1 MPVSIS
7 WTANSGILF
16 VKLKIRKFKER
27 SMTWWVSKNAVR
39 NSVLKT
45 ANVLDVFPTQV
56 TIMFD
61 LSVFLMPSP
70 P

>member
-7 WTANSGILF
+7 WAANSGILL

-27 SMTWWVSKNAVR
+27 SMTWFVSKSAVR

-61 LSVFLMPSP
+61 SSVFLMPSP